1 MNKQRRLL
9 IKEAE
14 QILDK
19 AKDIIDD
26 VFFEEK
32 MSFDNLSKGLQCTM
46 RGQVIDGN
54 IDILSEIKE
63 KLEETIDLIN
73 DIN

>member
-1 MNKQRRLL
+1 
-9 IKEAE
+9 
-14 QILDK
+14 
-19 AKDIIDD
+19 
-26 VFFEEK
+26 
-32 MSFDNLSKGLQCTM
+32 M